1 MSQHIRDRLIERACK
16 RYREARE
23 RLEQLE
29 IDLED
34 LTYLHENVDPMHRR
48 SFAVSESADEH
59 IQHGI
64 DLSKYFV
71 PSPGQHPT
79 AVREARRRFIFKHAI
94 RHAKNCIERTETD
107 ISECESLIEGLE
119 DIKED

>member
-1 MSQHIRDRLIERACK
+1 MSQQIQDRLVERVCK

-23 RLEQLE
+23 RLEQLK

-34 LTYLHENVDPMHRR
+34 LTYLHENVDPKERR
-48 SFAVSESADEH
+48 SYAVSESADEH

-64 DLSKYFV
+64 NLSKYFV

-79 AVREARRRFIFKHAI
+79 AVRDARRRFIFKHAI
-94 RHAKNCIERTETD
+94 RHAKNCIERTETE
-107 ISECESLIEGLE
+107 ISECESLVNGLE